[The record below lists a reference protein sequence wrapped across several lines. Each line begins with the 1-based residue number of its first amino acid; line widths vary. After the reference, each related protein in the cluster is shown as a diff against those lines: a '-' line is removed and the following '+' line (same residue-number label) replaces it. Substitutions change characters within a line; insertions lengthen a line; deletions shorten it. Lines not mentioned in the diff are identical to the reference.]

1 MLTGLNHITIAVS
14 DISKSLNFY
23 VEILGFTLKAKWD
36 NGAYLILGELWLCL
50 SVDTVSISN
59 DYTHYAFS
67 IPTEKFD
74 VFAERLKMS
83 GVTEW
88 KNNKSEGKSIYFFD
102 PDSHRLEVH
111 DGNLESRIN
120 ACLSHPYE
128 GMEFF

>member
-59 DYTHYAFS
+59 DYIHYVL
-67 IPTEKFD
+67 
-74 VFAERLKMS
+74 VFLLKNS
-83 GVTEW
+83 TYLL
-88 KNNKSEGKSIYFFD
+88 ND
-102 PDSHRLEVH
+102 
-111 DGNLESRIN
+111 
-120 ACLSHPYE
+120 
-128 GMEFF
+128 